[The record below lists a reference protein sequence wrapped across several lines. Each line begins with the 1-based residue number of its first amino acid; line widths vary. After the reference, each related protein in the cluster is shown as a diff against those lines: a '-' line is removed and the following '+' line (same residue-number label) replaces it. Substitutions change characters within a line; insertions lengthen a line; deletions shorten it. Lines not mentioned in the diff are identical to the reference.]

1 MWRAVGP
8 LPSMAVLQG
17 DGLWLT
23 STLVSL
29 LVVLVLGLLAAVFVY
44 AGRYFRWLTHAE
56 QIRLTRTF
64 RVAFGA
70 LFLAAALLPY
80 LLAKAPL
87 LAVTSIS
94 LGLLALIPFLLTRPE
109 NEVGTPEDTLKPKS

>member
-1 MWRAVGP
+1 MRIAVGT

-23 STLVSL
+23 STMVSL
-29 LVVLVLGLLAAVFVY
+29 AVVLVLGVLSAVFIY
-44 AGRYFRWLTHAE
+44 AGRYFHWLTHAE
-56 QIRLTRTF
+56 QLRLSRTF

-94 LGLLALIPFLLTRPE
+94 LGLVALIPILLTRPE
-109 NEVGTPEDTLKPKS
+109 RDVGSPDDRLKPKG

>member
-1 MWRAVGP
+1 MWSAVEM
-8 LPSMAVLQG
+8 LPSVAVLDG

-29 LVVLVLGLLAAVFVY
+29 LVVLTLGGLAAVYLY
-44 AGRYFRWLTHAE
+44 AARHFRWVTQAE
-56 QIRLTRTF
+56 EIRLTRKF

-70 LFLAAALLPY
+70 LFLAATLLPY

-87 LAVTSIS
+87 LAVTSMS
-94 LGLLALIPFLLTRPE
+94 LAVIALIPILVTRPDYE
-109 NEVGTPEDTLKPKS
+109 ASPPEDTLEPKS